1 MRKFWIYVH
10 VSVALITWLFI
21 LLTLSLS
28 LVNASEGI
36 HQDPGLMAIVI
47 LLTLGHLS
55 GGNYLAQGIHR
66 AIRKTRDAGV
76 ESRDGKRTKSPMQT
90 SS

>member
-28 LVNASEGI
+28 LLNASEGI
-36 HQDPGLMAIVI
+36 HQEPGLVVIVI
-47 LLTLGHLS
+47 LLTLGHMS
-55 GGNYLAQGIHR
+55 GGNYMARGIHK
-66 AIRKTRDAGV
+66 AILEIKDAGV
-76 ESRDGKRTKSPMQT
+76 ESCDGKSARSPMQT